1 MGEARNQGHARSCA
15 MRFTKEDNEKHFADY
30 KAFAAGGLDLSDIF
44 GDELDE
50 EMLGNAASQSPVAA
64 PQSPRMASASLG
76 VAMAKEY
83 AAAHQHRFAQPA
95 AYQHRFA
102 QPTAY
107 QHRFAQHLNGERAL
121 SRVSA
126 QQRWSTVRRSVRP
139 VTHAD

>member
-102 QPTAY
+102 Q
-107 QHRFAQHLNGERAL
+107 HLNGERAL